1 MQLSRRCIEEKIDFR
16 SFGKESKMPGKHAL
30 DFVGKNGKKRLD
42 SFQDMKICW
51 LNKPWFGWFLM
62 SRFGL

>member
-42 SFQDMKICW
+42 
-51 LNKPWFGWFLM
+51 
-62 SRFGL
+62 